1 MNINREM
8 VKGRN
13 WDIFCSVVDN
23 YGDIG
28 VAWRLARQLA
38 AEHSLNVRLWVDDLV
53 SFHHLYSAINP
64 DLPEQSV
71 EGVNVRR
78 WETAFPETAP
88 ADVVIEAFGCELP
101 QTYLAAMAATQ
112 PAPVWV
118 NLEYLSAE
126 DWVAGCHGLPSPHPR
141 LPLTQYFY
149 FPGFTAHTGS
159 LLREAGL
166 IERRKKFQHD
176 LAAQAEFWTWLGVK
190 PVPDALRVSLFGYEN
205 AAVPALLKAWS
216 SGGQPVQCLV
226 PESKLLPQ
234 IAEFF
239 GAISLIPGDQPQ
251 HGNLTL
257 HVLPFFPQA
266 RYDELLWACDVNFV
280 RGEDSLVRALWAACP
295 LVWQIYPQQD
305 DAHREKL
312 DAFLA
317 RYCVGLSPPAAQALQ
332 EFWQAWNTGQGAGQ
346 AWEPYRQHLVEMDE
360 HACQWVECQLK
371 NKDLAANL
379 VQFCQSKIK

>member
-1 MNINREM
+1 M

-13 WDIFCSVVDN
+13 WDIFCTVVDN

-38 AEHSLNVRLWVDDLV
+38 AEHGLNVRLWVDDLV
-53 SFHHLYSAINP
+53 SFHHLFSAINP

-78 WETAFPETAP
+78 WETPFPDTPP

-101 QTYLAAMAATQ
+101 QNYLAAMAATP

-166 IERRKKFQHD
+166 IERRKKFQYD

-234 IAEFF
+234 VAEFF
-239 GAISLIPGDQPQ
+239 GATSLIPGDQPQ

-305 DAHREKL
+305 DAHQEKL
-312 DAFLA
+312 DAFLTS
-317 RYCVGLSPPAAQALQ
+317 YCAGLSPPVTQALQ
-332 EFWQAWNTGQGAGQ
+332 DFWRAWNTGQGAGQ

-360 HACQWVECQLK
+360 HACRWVECQLK

>member
-1 MNINREM
+1 MAT
-8 VKGRN
+8 GRN
-13 WDIFCSVVDN
+13 WDIFCTVVDN

-38 AEHSLNVRLWVDDLV
+38 AEHGLNVRLWVDDLV

-64 DLPEQSV
+64 DQPEQSV

-78 WETAFPETAP
+78 WETPFPDTLP

-101 QTYLAAMAATQ
+101 QNYLAAMAATQ
-112 PAPVWV
+112 PRPVWV

-126 DWVAGCHGLPSPHPR
+126 DWVGGCHGLPSPHPR

-149 FPGFTAHTGS
+149 FPGFTTHTGS

-176 LAAQAEFWTWLGVK
+176 PAAQAEFWTWLGVK

-226 PESKLLPQ
+226 PKSKLLPQ
-234 IAEFF
+234 VAEFF
-239 GAISLIPGDQPQ
+239 GATSLIPGDQPQ

-266 RYDELLWACDVNFV
+266 RYDELLWACDLNFV

-305 DAHREKL
+305 DAHQEKL
-312 DAFLA
+312 DAFLTS
-317 RYCVGLSPPAAQALQ
+317 YCAGLSPPAAQALQ
-332 EFWQAWNTGQGAGQ
+332 DFWRAWNTGQGAGRV
-346 AWEPYRQHLVEMDE
+346 WEQYRQHLVEMDE
-360 HACQWVECQLK
+360 HACRWVECQLK
-371 NKDLAANL
+371 NMDLAANL